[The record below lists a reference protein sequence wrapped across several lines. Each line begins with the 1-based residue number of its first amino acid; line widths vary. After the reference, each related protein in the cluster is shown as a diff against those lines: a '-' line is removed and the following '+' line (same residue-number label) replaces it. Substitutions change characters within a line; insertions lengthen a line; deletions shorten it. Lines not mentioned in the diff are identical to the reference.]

1 MNTNRK
7 SDHTSDI
14 LAADTLREM
23 ANHFGFIIDSAFKP
37 ADKTVYLSIADSFD
51 IISCIGAFV
60 PGHLKSNS
68 LKEMMKIVRPGKSSP
83 TALSLSGTPYF
94 NCITGMQV
102 L

>member
-1 MNTNRK
+1 
-7 SDHTSDI
+7 
-14 LAADTLREM
+14 M

-37 ADKTVYLSIADSFD
+37 ADETVFLSIADSFD

-68 LKEMMKIVRPGKSSP
+68 LKEMMKIVRPGKSLP
-83 TALSLSGTPYF
+83 TALSLSSTPYF